1 MARYLSVRAF
11 RGATAEGWE
20 MATSTIPLARGLPVV
35 GNVFDMARDMRA
47 FLTDSYLEHGPVYGM
62 RLLNRRFTVLAGVEA
77 NRFLARQ
84 GTKHF
89 RSFEFWSGFNAWFG
103 AARSTLSSD
112 GAEHAAFRRALKRG
126 YSREYAAERLGGMV
140 DIARREIGSWPSSR
154 PMPAAPALQRIVTDQ
169 VGTLV
174 AGVSPRPYND
184 DLVRYVHGLLSA
196 TIVPRPY
203 LRWSPRFRRAS
214 AQVDKLYNEVIE
226 CHSGSMRERHGAEP
240 DLIDDLLDL
249 HEEDPRFFPEADLK
263 IAALGPFVAAL
274 DTVAGTCAFMLYA
287 LLRHPDVLEKVREE
301 ADALLTG
308 SAPPEQALREMDAM
322 HRAAMETMR
331 MYPVTPLLV
340 RTAANSFEFAG
351 HRIPAG
357 ERVMIATAV
366 PHYLPEFFPEPE
378 RFDIDRYAPGRA
390 EHKQPYVYAPFGLGP
405 HRCLGNGFAE
415 VQIAATMATI
425 LHEVDLDLDRAA
437 YSLKTTQ
444 FPLPA
449 PAESFKVRVRGRRG
463 AVQPLA
469 ERKPWGALGT
479 VLGGALWSALGGEA
493 AREAF
498 GSFREP

>member
-1 MARYLSVRAF
+1 
-11 RGATAEGWE
+11 
-20 MATSTIPLARGLPVV
+20 MATSTIPLARGLPVI
-35 GNVFDMARDMRA
+35 GSVFDMGRDMRA
-47 FLTDSYLEHGPVYGM
+47 FLTDSYLEHGPVFGL

-77 NRFLARQ
+77 NRFLSRE
-84 GTKHF
+84 GSKHF

-103 AARSTLSSD
+103 AAKSTLSSD
-112 GAEHAAFRRALKRG
+112 GPEHAAFRRALKRG
-126 YSREYAAERLGGMV
+126 YSREYATERMGGMI
-140 DIARREIGSWPSSR
+140 DIAQREIAAWPLTR
-154 PMPAAPALQRIVTDQ
+154 PVPAAPALQRIVTDQ

-184 DLVRYVHGLLSA
+184 DLVCYVHGLLSA
-196 TIVPRPY
+196 IIVPKPHM
-203 LRWSPRFRRAS
+203 RWSPRFRRAS

-226 CHSGSMRERHGAEP
+226 RHTGTMRARHGAEP

-249 HEEDPRFFPEADLK
+249 HESDPKFFPEADLK

-287 LLRHPDVLEKVREE
+287 LLRHPDVLERVREE
-301 ADALLTG
+301 ADALFAG
-308 SAPPEQALREMDAM
+308 DAPPAEALRGMETM

-331 MYPVTPLLV
+331 MYPVTPVLV

-351 HRIPAG
+351 HRIPPG

-366 PHYLPEFFPEPE
+366 PHYLPECFPEPE
-378 RFDIDRYAPGRA
+378 RFDIDRYGPERA
-390 EHKQPYVYAPFGLGP
+390 EHRQPYVYAPFGLGP

-425 LHEVDLDLDRAA
+425 LHEVDLTLDRSG

-444 FPLPA
+444 VPLPA
-449 PAESFKVRVRGRRG
+449 PDDSFKVRVRGRRG

-469 ERKPWGALGT
+469 GRKPWGALGA
-479 VLGGALWSALGGEA
+479 VLGGALWGALGAEA
-493 AREAF
+493 ARAAF
-498 GSFREP
+498 RSLTPAPPGRRPLSR

>member
-1 MARYLSVRAF
+1 MASP
-11 RGATAEGWE
+11 
-20 MATSTIPLARGLPVV
+20 SIPLARGLPVV
-35 GNVFDMARDMRA
+35 GSVFDMARDMRA
-47 FLTDSYLEHGPVYGM
+47 FLTDNYHELGPVYGM

-77 NRFLARQ
+77 NRFLARH

-103 AARSTLSSD
+103 AARSTLSAD
-112 GAEHAAFRRALKRG
+112 GAEHATFRRTLKRG
-126 YSREYAAERLGGMV
+126 YSREYAVEHVSGMI
-140 DIARREIGSWPSSR
+140 DIARQEIAAWPQDR
-154 PMPAAPALQRIVTDQ
+154 PMAAVPALQRIVTDQ

-184 DLVRYVHGLLSA
+184 DLVCYVHGLLSA
-196 TIVPRPY
+196 TVVPRPY

-214 AQVDKLYNEVIE
+214 AQVDKLYHEVIE
-226 CHSGSMRERHGAEP
+226 CHSGTMRERHGAAP

-249 HEEDPRFFPEADLK
+249 HEADPKFFPEADLK
-263 IAALGPFVAAL
+263 IAAMGPFVAAL

-287 LLRHPDVLEKVREE
+287 LLRNPDVLAKVREE
-301 ADALLTG
+301 AAALLSG
-308 SAPPEQALREMDAM
+308 DVPAEQALREMGAM

-366 PHYLPEFFPEPE
+366 PHYLPQFFPEPE
-378 RFDIDRYAPGRA
+378 RFDIDRYTPERA

-415 VQIAATMATI
+415 VQIAATMATV
-425 LHEVDLDLDRAA
+425 LHEVDLDPDRAG

-444 FPLPA
+444 VPLPA
-449 PAESFKVRVRGRRG
+449 PDESFKVRVRGRRG
-463 AVQPLA
+463 VPQPLA
-469 ERKPWGALGT
+469 ERKSWGALGA
-479 VLGGALWSALGGEA
+479 VLGGALWGALGTGA
-493 AREAF
+493 AKEAF
-498 GSFREP
+498 RSLTPAHLGRRPLSR

>member
-1 MARYLSVRAF
+1 
-11 RGATAEGWE
+11 
-20 MATSTIPLARGLPVV
+20 MATSTMPLARGLPVV
-35 GNVFDMARDMRA
+35 GSVFDMARDMRA
-47 FLTDSYLEHGPVYGM
+47 FMTESYLEHGPVFGM
-62 RLLNRRFTVLAGVEA
+62 RLLNRRFTVLAGMEA
-77 NRFLARQ
+77 NRFLARE

-103 AARSTLSSD
+103 AARSTLSAD
-112 GAEHAAFRRALKRG
+112 GPEHAAFRRTLRRG
-126 YSREYAAERLGGMV
+126 YSREYAVEHIDGLV
-140 DIARREIGSWPSSR
+140 DIARREIEGWSPGRS
-154 PMPAAPALQRIVTDQ
+154 MPAVPALQRIVTDQ

-196 TIVPRPY
+196 TMVPGTY

-214 AQVDKLYNEVIE
+214 ARVDKLYQEVIE
-226 CHSGSMRERHGAEP
+226 CHSGTMRERHGAEP

-249 HEEDPRFFPEADLK
+249 HDADPKFFPEADLK
-263 IAALGPFVAAL
+263 IAAMGPFVAAL

-287 LLRHPDVLEKVREE
+287 LLRHPDVLERVRAE
-301 ADALLTG
+301 AEALFAESHSRG
-308 SAPPEQALREMDAM
+308 ERLREMETM
-322 HRAAMETMR
+322 HRAALETMR
-331 MYPVTPLLV
+331 MYPVTPMLI
-340 RTAANSFEFAG
+340 RTAANSFEFEG

-378 RFDIDRYAPGRA
+378 RFDIDRYGPERA

-425 LHEVDLDLDRAA
+425 LHEVDLDLDRAG

-444 FPLPA
+444 FPVPA
-449 PAESFKVRVRGRRG
+449 PDESFKVRVRGRRG
-463 AVQPLA
+463 VVQPLA
-469 ERKPWGALGT
+469 ERKPWGALGA
-479 VLGGALWSALGGEA
+479 VLGGALWGALGAEA
-493 AREAF
+493 AKEAF
-498 GSFREP
+498 RSLTPAHLSRRPLIR

>member
-1 MARYLSVRAF
+1 
-11 RGATAEGWE
+11 
-20 MATSTIPLARGLPVV
+20 MATSTIPMARGLP
-35 GNVFDMARDMRA
+35 GIGSVFDMARDMRA
-47 FLTDSYLEHGPVYGM
+47 FLTESYLEHGPVYRM
-62 RLLNRRFTVLAGVEA
+62 RLLNQQFTVLAGEQA
-77 NRFLARQ
+77 NRFLARH

-103 AARSTLSSD
+103 AARSTLSAD
-112 GAEHAAFRRALKRG
+112 GAEHAAFRRTLKRG
-126 YSREYAAERLGGMV
+126 YSREYAVERMDGMI
-140 DIARREIGSWPSSR
+140 DIARREIAAWPEGK
-154 PMPAAPALQRIVTDQ
+154 PIPAVPALQRVVTDQ

-184 DLVRYVHGLLSA
+184 DLVCYVHGLLSA

-214 AQVDKLYNEVIE
+214 AQVDKLYHEVIE

-240 DLIDDLLDL
+240 DLIDDLLNL
-249 HEEDPRFFPEADLK
+249 HESDPKFFPEADLK
-263 IAALGPFVAAL
+263 IAAMGPFVAAL

-287 LLRHPDVLEKVREE
+287 LLRHPDVLERVRDE

-378 RFDIDRYAPGRA
+378 RFDIDRYGPERA

-415 VQIAATMATI
+415 VQIATTMATV
-425 LHEVDLDLDRAA
+425 LHEVDLDLDRAG
-437 YSLKTTQ
+437 YNLKTTQ
-444 FPLPA
+444 IPMPA

-469 ERKPWGALGT
+469 GRKPWGALGA
-479 VLGGALWSALGGEA
+479 VLGGALWGALGAEA

-498 GSFREP
+498 RSMTPAHLGRRPLIR

>member
-1 MARYLSVRAF
+1 
-11 RGATAEGWE
+11 
-20 MATSTIPLARGLPVV
+20 MATSTIPMARGLPVV
-35 GNVFDMARDMRA
+35 GSVFDMARDTRA
-47 FLTDSYLEHGPVYGM
+47 FMTDSYLAHGPVYGM

-77 NRFLARQ
+77 NRFLARH

-103 AARSTLSSD
+103 AARSTLSAD
-112 GAEHAAFRRALKRG
+112 GAEHAAFRRTLKRG
-126 YSREYAAERLGGMV
+126 YSREYAVEHVGGMI
-140 DIARREIGSWPSSR
+140 DIARREIAAWPQHR
-154 PMPAAPALQRIVTDQ
+154 PMPAVPALQRIVTDQ

-214 AQVDKLYNEVIE
+214 ARVDELYQEVIE
-226 CHSGSMRERHGAEP
+226 RHSGTMRERHGAEP

-249 HEEDPRFFPEADLK
+249 HDSDPKFFPEADLK
-263 IAALGPFVAAL
+263 IAAMGPFVAAL

-287 LLRHPDVLEKVREE
+287 LLRNPDVLERVRDE
-301 ADALLTG
+301 ADALLSG
-308 SAPPEQALREMDAM
+308 DVPAEQALRAMDAT

-378 RFDIDRYAPGRA
+378 RFDIDRYMPARA

-425 LHEVDLDLDRAA
+425 LHEVDLEPDRAD

-444 FPLPA
+444 VPLPA
-449 PAESFKVRVRGRRG
+449 PDESFKVRVRGRRG

-469 ERKPWGALGT
+469 ERKPWGAMGA
-479 VLGGALWSALGGEA
+479 VLGGALWGALGAGAAKEA
-493 AREAF
+493 LRSMTPAHPGRR
-498 GSFREP
+498 SLTR

>member
-1 MARYLSVRAF
+1 MAS
-11 RGATAEGWE
+11 
-20 MATSTIPLARGLPVV
+20 SNIPLARGLPVV
-35 GNVFDMARDMRA
+35 GSVFDMARDMRA
-47 FLTDSYLEHGPVYGM
+47 FLTDNYHELGPVYGM

-103 AARSTLSSD
+103 AARSTLSAD
-112 GAEHAAFRRALKRG
+112 GAEHAAFRRTLKRG
-126 YSREYAAERLGGMV
+126 YSREYAVEHMGGMI
-140 DIARREIGSWPSSR
+140 DIARREIAAWPTER
-154 PMPAAPALQRIVTDQ
+154 PMAAVPALQRIVTDQ

-184 DLVRYVHGLLSA
+184 DLVCYVHGLLSA
-196 TIVPRPY
+196 TVVPRPY

-226 CHSGSMRERHGAEP
+226 CHSGTMRERHGAAP

-249 HEEDPRFFPEADLK
+249 HEEDPKFFPEADLK
-263 IAALGPFVAAL
+263 IAAMGPFVAAL

-287 LLRHPDVLEKVREE
+287 LLRNPDVLEKVREE
-301 ADALLTG
+301 ANALLSG
-308 SAPPEQALREMDAM
+308 EVPADQALREMDAM

-378 RFDIDRYAPGRA
+378 RFDIDRYTPERA

-425 LHEVDLDLDRAA
+425 LHEVDLDPDRAG

-444 FPLPA
+444 MPLPA
-449 PAESFKVRVRGRRG
+449 PDESFKVRVRGRRG
-463 AVQPLA
+463 APQPLA
-469 ERKPWGALGT
+469 DPKPWGALGA
-479 VLGGALWSALGGEA
+479 VLGGALWGALGAEA

-498 GSFREP
+498 RSLTPAHLSRRQLSR

>member
-1 MARYLSVRAF
+1 
-11 RGATAEGWE
+11 

-35 GNVFDMARDMRA
+35 GSVFDMARDMRA
-47 FLTDSYLEHGPVYGM
+47 FLTDSYHELGPVYGM

-77 NRFLARQ
+77 NRFLARH
-84 GTKHF
+84 GTRHF

-103 AARSTLSSD
+103 AARSTLSAD
-112 GAEHAAFRRALKRG
+112 GAEHAAFRRALRRG
-126 YSREYAAERLGGMV
+126 YSQEYAVERLDGMV
-140 DIARREIGSWPSSR
+140 DIARREIDAWPLDRS
-154 PMPAAPALQRIVTDQ
+154 MTAVPALQRIVTDQ

-184 DLVRYVHGLLSA
+184 DLVCYVHGLLSA

-214 AQVDKLYNEVIE
+214 ARVDKLYNEVIE
-226 CHSGSMRERHGAEP
+226 CHSGTMRERHGAAP

-263 IAALGPFVAAL
+263 IAAMGPFVAAL

-287 LLRHPDVLEKVREE
+287 LLRNPDVLAKVREE

-308 SAPPEQALREMDAM
+308 DVSAEQALREMDAM

-378 RFDIDRYAPGRA
+378 RFDIDRYTPERA

-415 VQIAATMATI
+415 VQIAATMATV
-425 LHEVDLDLDRAA
+425 LHEVDLDPDRAG

-444 FPLPA
+444 IPLPS
-449 PAESFKVRVRGRRG
+449 PDDSFKVRVRGRRG
-463 AVQPLA
+463 APQPLA
-469 ERKPWGALGT
+469 EPKPWGALGA
-479 VLGGALWSALGGEA
+479 VLGGALWGTLGAEA

-498 GSFREP
+498 RSLTPAHFGRRPLSR

>member
-1 MARYLSVRAF
+1 
-11 RGATAEGWE
+11 
-20 MATSTIPLARGLPVV
+20 MATTTIPLARGLPVV

-47 FLTDSYLEHGPVYGM
+47 FMTDSYLEHGPVFGM

-77 NRFLARQ
+77 NRFLSRE
-84 GTKHF
+84 GTGHF

-103 AARSTLSSD
+103 AARSTLSAD
-112 GAEHAAFRRALKRG
+112 GPEHAAFRRTLKRG
-126 YSREYAAERLGGMV
+126 YSREYAVEHMDGLI
-140 DIARREIGSWPSSR
+140 DIARQEIAAWPLGR
-154 PMPAAPALQRIVTDQ
+154 PMAAAPALQRIVTDQ

-174 AGVSPRPYND
+174 AGVSPRSYND
-184 DLVRYVHGLLSA
+184 DLVRYIHGLLSA
-196 TIVPRPY
+196 TIVPKPY

-214 AQVDKLYNEVIE
+214 AQVDKLYGEVIA
-226 CHSGSMRERHGAEP
+226 CHSGSMRGRHGAEP

-249 HEEDPRFFPEADLK
+249 HESDPKFFPEADLK

-287 LLRHPDVLEKVREE
+287 LLRHPDVLERVREE
-301 ADALLTG
+301 ADALLSG
-308 SAPPEQALREMDAM
+308 DAPAGERLRKMETM

-366 PHYLPEFFPEPE
+366 PHYLPECFPEPE
-378 RFDIDRYAPGRA
+378 RFDIDRYGPERA

-415 VQIAATMATI
+415 VQIAVTMATI
-425 LHEVDLDLDRAA
+425 LHEVDFDLDRSG

-444 FPLPA
+444 VPMPA
-449 PAESFKVRVRGRRG
+449 PDESFKVRVKGRRG
-463 AVQPLA
+463 AARPLA
-469 ERKPWGALGT
+469 DQKPWGAIGT
-479 VLGGALWSALGGEA
+479 VVGGALWGALGAEA
-493 AREAF
+493 ARAAF
-498 GSFREP
+498 RSLTPVPLGRRLLSR

>member
-1 MARYLSVRAF
+1 
-11 RGATAEGWE
+11 
-20 MATSTIPLARGLPVV
+20 MATSTMPLARGLPVV
-35 GNVFDMARDMRA
+35 GSVFDMARDMRA
-47 FLTDSYLEHGPVYGM
+47 FLTDSYQELGPVYGM
-62 RLLNRRFTVLAGVEA
+62 RLLNRRFTVLAGPEA

-84 GTKHF
+84 GTRHF

-103 AARSTLSSD
+103 AARSTLSAD

-126 YSREYAAERLGGMV
+126 YSREYAVERLDGMV
-140 DIARREIGSWPSSR
+140 DIARQEIAAWPLDRS
-154 PMPAAPALQRIVTDQ
+154 MTAVPALQRIVTDQ

-184 DLVRYVHGLLSA
+184 DLVCYVHGLLSA

-214 AQVDKLYNEVIE
+214 ARVDELYHEVIE

-249 HEEDPRFFPEADLK
+249 HESDPKFFPEADLK
-263 IAALGPFVAAL
+263 IAAMGPFVAAL

-287 LLRHPDVLEKVREE
+287 LLRHPDVLAKVREE
-301 ADALLTG
+301 ADALLSG
-308 SAPPEQALREMDAM
+308 DVPPEQALREMDAM

-378 RFDIDRYAPGRA
+378 RFDIDRYGPARA

-415 VQIAATMATI
+415 VQIATTMATV
-425 LHEVDLDLDRAA
+425 LHEVDLDLDRAG

-444 FPLPA
+444 VPLPA
-449 PAESFKVRVRGRRG
+449 PDESFKVRVRGRRG

-469 ERKPWGALGT
+469 ERKPWGALGA
-479 VLGGALWSALGGEA
+479 VLGGALWGALGAEA

-498 GSFREP
+498 RSLTPAQLGRRPLSR

>member
-1 MARYLSVRAF
+1 
-11 RGATAEGWE
+11 

-35 GNVFDMARDMRA
+35 GSVFDMARDMRA
-47 FLTDSYLEHGPVYGM
+47 FLTDSYHELGPVYGM

-77 NRFLARQ
+77 NRFLARH

-103 AARSTLSSD
+103 AARSTLSAD

-126 YSREYAAERLGGMV
+126 YSQEYAVERLDGMI
-140 DIARREIGSWPSSR
+140 DIARREIDAWPLDRS
-154 PMPAAPALQRIVTDQ
+154 MTAVPALQRIVTDQ

-184 DLVRYVHGLLSA
+184 DLVCYVHGLLSA

-214 AQVDKLYNEVIE
+214 ARVDELYHEVIE

-249 HEEDPRFFPEADLK
+249 HESDPKFFPEADLK
-263 IAALGPFVAAL
+263 IAAMGPFVAAL

-287 LLRHPDVLEKVREE
+287 LLRHPDVLAKVREE
-301 ADALLTG
+301 ADALLSG
-308 SAPPEQALREMDAM
+308 SVPPAQALREMDAM

-378 RFDIDRYAPGRA
+378 RFDIDRYSPERA

-415 VQIAATMATI
+415 VQIATTMATV
-425 LHEVDLDLDRAA
+425 LHEVDLDLDRAG

-444 FPLPA
+444 VPLPA
-449 PAESFKVRVRGRRG
+449 PDESFKVRVKGRRG
-463 AVQPLA
+463 AAQPLA
-469 ERKPWGALGT
+469 ERKPWGALGA
-479 VLGGALWSALGGEA
+479 VLGGALWGALGAEA

-498 GSFREP
+498 RSLTPAHLGRRPLIR